1 MIDSLSVLLAAALC
15 AAAGA
20 TAGGDEQAQ
29 WIEGDFNGDG
39 LAGDRVELVLD
50 GDRRRLLVRFAGEDR
65 PRELATF
72 DPVHDFVLEAAPP
85 GRFENACVRGVFS
98 GCAGRLR
105 HIETATDSFVLRS
118 IESSATL
125 HVWLVDD
132 GGRFLRFALSG

>member
-1 MIDSLSVLLAAALC
+1 MIDSLSILLAGALC
-15 AAAGA
+15 AAASA
-20 TAGGDEQAQ
+20 SAGGDEQAQ

-50 GDRRRLLVRFAGEDR
+50 GDRRRLLLRFTGEDQ
-65 PRELATF
+65 PRELADF
-72 DPVHDFVLEAAPP
+72 DPVHDFVLEAVPP

-98 GCAGRLR
+98 GCAGRLQR
-105 HIETATDSFVLRS
+105 IETATESFVLRRL
-118 IESSATL
+118 ESSATL